1 MSEPVI
7 TPVIVATT
15 QVATKAPAEIS
26 LAGEAMLWFGVA
38 IIAFLVYIFIK
49 AQWSRKNP
57 IDLNFLMIDQLTG
70 NVTQGRF
77 WGLIGG
83 AAATFVFVFLAVSGH
98 FDATFAS
105 AYILACFGLKVAG
118 DVTSKPDPGASST
131 TTTTS
136 TVHAAAPAVDPL
148 IAASAVSGVET
159 LNPSIKQSDV
169 GKNVALVPPR
179 KRSTTKGSK

>member
-1 MSEPVI
+1 MNDAIPVV
-7 TPVIVATT
+7 PAIVAAPTPTT
-15 QVATKAPAEIS
+15 AVVIAPAAPTKAPAEIS
-26 LAGEAMLWFGVA
+26 SAGVAMLWFGVA

-57 IDLNFLMIDQLTG
+57 IDLNFLLIDPLTG

-98 FDATFAS
+98 FDPTFAS
-105 AYILACFGLKVAG
+105 AYVLACFGLKVAG
-118 DVTSKPDPGASST
+118 DVTGKPDPGASST

-136 TVHAAAPAVDPL
+136 TMRAPDACPVR
-148 IAASAVSGVET
+148 
-159 LNPSIKQSDV
+159 
-169 GKNVALVPPR
+169 R
-179 KRSTTKGSK
+179 KK